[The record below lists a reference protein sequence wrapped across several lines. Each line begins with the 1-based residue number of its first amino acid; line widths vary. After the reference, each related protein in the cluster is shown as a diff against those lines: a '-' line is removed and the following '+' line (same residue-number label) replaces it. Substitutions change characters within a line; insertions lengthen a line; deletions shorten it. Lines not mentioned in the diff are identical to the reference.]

1 MKVLS
6 VKNPYAYLI
15 IHGIKDVENRSWKTD
30 YRGEL
35 LIHCSG
41 KDQVDIYDDDIPK
54 EILKEF
60 DEFWKAKD
68 NNEDYQFQN
77 EFARKLADLDI
88 KTEKIIIKDKQIFY
102 LSGLILGKV
111 TLTDIVRD
119 SKSIWA
125 EKNCYHWIL
134 ENPVVFNSPIEAKGK
149 LGLWNYAE

>member
-15 IHGIKDVENRSWKTD
+15 VHGIKDVENRSWKTD

-41 KDQVDIYDDDIPK
+41 KDQVDIYDDFLPK
-54 EILKEF
+54 EILIEY
-60 DEFWKAKD
+60 DNYWKAKD
-68 NNEDYQFQN
+68 KGQDYEIQN
-77 EFARKLADLDI
+77 KFARKMAELDI
-88 KTEKIIIKDKQIFY
+88 QTEKIIIKDKQIFY
-102 LSGLILGKV
+102 KSGLILGKV
-111 TLTDIVRD
+111 NLVDIARD

-134 ENPVVFNSPIEAKGK
+134 ENPVLFDNPIEAKGK
-149 LGLWNYAE
+149 LGLWKYAE